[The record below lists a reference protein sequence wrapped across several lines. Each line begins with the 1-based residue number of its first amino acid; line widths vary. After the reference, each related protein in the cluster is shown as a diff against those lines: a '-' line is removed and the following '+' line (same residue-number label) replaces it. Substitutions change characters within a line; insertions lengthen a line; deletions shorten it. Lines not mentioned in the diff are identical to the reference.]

1 MTGARVNECKMGP
14 YRENQCIY
22 SHPPPT
28 HTHCSL
34 QAIARIYRIGQT
46 RPAFVY
52 RLVLKGTY
60 EDAIYRLSLDKE
72 VGDGRLGAGRL
83 DLSL

>member
-1 MTGARVNECKMGP
+1 MHILA
-14 YRENQCIY
+14 
-22 SHPPPT
+22 SPPHT

-34 QAIARIYRIGQT
+34 KAIARIYRIGQT